1 MIKPRPNLETLERV
15 SSYEP
20 SRLFKHRLDRNERN
34 QPFSAKFI
42 ESIKSQ
48 LSGELFM
55 VYPELDRIYQRI
67 AEWLQLDTDHIMLH
81 SGSEQTIKAVF
92 ETYIN
97 AGDRVLLHFPGFVMY
112 KVYCNMFQAQV
123 VEQYFDVDL
132 HFDWQA
138 YADKISDDIRMV
150 VLENPNGFVGIAPSV
165 AEMRLVVEKA
175 AQVGAIVLVDEAYY
189 HFHQVT
195 AADWIEEFDNLI
207 ITRTFSKAFGLAG
220 LRAGYLL
227 STPANIAN
235 LKKVRPAYEINSVTA
250 LVVAELLN
258 NLEEVNTYLE
268 DTRKNL
274 FDLRRVLGELGI
286 TSSDSRANFLAVRL
300 GKAENHERLRAA
312 LAIQDILIR
321 RPFRE
326 PFLHEWVRISTAPP
340 AIQDILLQEIRRIV
354 KSPGERGDDAG
365 L

>member
-34 QPFSAKFI
+34 QPFSSKFI
-42 ESIKSQ
+42 ESIKAK

-55 VYPELDRIYQRI
+55 VYPELDGIYQKI

-97 AGDRVLLHFPGFVMY
+97 AGDRVLLHFPGFAMY
-112 KVYCNMFQAQV
+112 NVYCNMFQAQV

-138 YADKISDDIRMV
+138 YADKISDDTRMV

-165 AEMRLVVEKA
+165 AEMSLVVEKA
-175 AQVGAIVLVDEAYY
+175 AKVGAIVLVDEAYY
-189 HFHQVT
+189 HFHHIT
-195 AADWIEEFDNLI
+195 AADWIGEFDNLI

-227 STPANIAN
+227 STPPNIAN
-235 LKKVRPAYEINSVTA
+235 LKKVRPAYEINSFTA
-250 LVVAELLN
+250 LVVSELLD
-258 NLEEVNTYLE
+258 NLDEVSTYIE

-274 FDLRRVLGELGI
+274 SDLRRGLSELGI
-286 TSSDSRANFLAVRL
+286 TSSDSRANFIAMRL
-300 GKAENHERLRAA
+300 GAAENHERLREA
-312 LAIQDILIR
+312 LAGQDILIR

-326 PFLHEWVRISTAPP
+326 PFLQEWVRISTAPP
-340 AIQDILLQEIRRIV
+340 EIQDILLQEIRRIV
-354 KSPGERGDDAG
+354 ESPKGR
-365 L
+365 

>member
-34 QPFSAKFI
+34 QPFSSKFI
-42 ESIKSQ
+42 DCIKAK

-55 VYPELDRIYQRI
+55 VYPELEGIYQKI
-67 AEWLQLDTDHIMLH
+67 AGWLQLDTGHIMLH

-97 AGDRVLLHFPGFVMY
+97 SGDRVLLHLPGFVMY
-112 KVYCNMFQAQV
+112 NVYCNMFQAQV
-123 VEQYFDVDL
+123 VEQHFDVDL

-138 YADKISDDIRMV
+138 YADKIRDDIRMV
-150 VLENPNGFVGIAPSV
+150 VMENPNGFVGIAPSV

-175 AQVGAIVLVDEAYY
+175 ARVGAIVLVDEAYY
-189 HFHQVT
+189 HFHHVT
-195 AADWIEEFDNLI
+195 AADWIGEFDNLI

-227 STPANIAN
+227 SAPPNIAN

-250 LVVAELLN
+250 VVLAALLD
-258 NLEEVNTYLE
+258 NLEEVGAYLE

-274 FDLRRVLGELGI
+274 FNLRRGLGELGI
-286 TSSDSRANFLAVRL
+286 ASSDSRANFIAVRL
-300 GKAENHERLRAA
+300 GEPEKHERLREA
-312 LAIQDILIR
+312 LRQKDILIR

-326 PFLHEWVRISTAPP
+326 PSLKEWVRISTAPP
-340 AIQDILLQEIRRIV
+340 EIQGILLEEIRRIV
-354 KSPGERGDDAG
+354 KNPKGR
-365 L
+365 

>member
-34 QPFSAKFI
+34 QPFSQKFI
-42 ESIKSQ
+42 EGVKAK

-55 VYPELDRIYQRI
+55 VYPELEGIYQKI
-67 AEWLQLDTDHIMLH
+67 ADWLKLDTDHIMLH

-112 KVYCNMFQAQV
+112 QVYCNMFQAQV
-123 VEQYFDVDL
+123 VEQYFNVGL
-132 HFDWQA
+132 YFDWQA
-138 YADKISDDIRMV
+138 YADKISDGIRMV
-150 VLENPNGFVGIAPSV
+150 VMENPNGFVGIAPSV

-175 AQVGAIVLVDEAYY
+175 AEVGAIVLVDEAYY
-189 HFHQVT
+189 HFHDIT
-195 AADWIEEFDNLI
+195 AADWLGEFDNLI

-227 STPANIAN
+227 SSPPNIAN

-250 LVVAELLN
+250 LVVAELVD
-258 NLEEVNTYLE
+258 NLEEVSTYID

-274 FDLRRVLGELGI
+274 FDLRRGLGELGI
-286 TSSDSRANFLAVRL
+286 ASSDSRANFIAVKL
-300 GKAENHERLRAA
+300 GEPEKHEQLRRV
-312 LAIQDILIR
+312 LREKEILIR

-326 PFLHEWVRISTAPP
+326 PDLKEWVRISTAPP
-340 AIQDILLQEIRRIV
+340 AIQDILLQEIRQIV
-354 KSPGERGDDAG
+354 KSPKGR
-365 L
+365 

>member
-1 MIKPRPNLETLERV
+1 MMIKPKSNLENLQRV
-15 SSYEP
+15 SSHEP

-34 QPFSAKFI
+34 QPFSLKFI
-42 ESIKSQ
+42 ESIKAKM
-48 LSGELFM
+48 SGELFM
-55 VYPELDRIYQRI
+55 VYPELDGIYQKI

-97 AGDRVLLHFPGFVMY
+97 AGDRILLHFPGFVMY
-112 KVYCNMFQAQV
+112 NVYCNMFQAQV

-138 YADKISDDIRMV
+138 YADKINDDIRLV

-165 AEMRLVVEKA
+165 ADMRLVVEKA

-189 HFHQVT
+189 HFHDIT
-195 AADWIEEFDNLI
+195 AAAWIEEFDNLI

-227 STPANIAN
+227 SNPTNIAN

-250 LVVAELLN
+250 LVVAELLD
-258 NLEEVNTYLE
+258 NLEEVSTYIE

-274 FDLRRVLGELGI
+274 FALRRELAGLGV
-286 TSSDSRANFLAVRL
+286 TSSDSRANFIAVRL
-300 GKAENHERLRAA
+300 GEAENHEKLRAA

-326 PFLHEWVRISTAPP
+326 PFLQEWVRISTAPP
-340 AIQDILLQEIRRIV
+340 DIQAILLQEIRRILAG
-354 KSPGERGDDAG
+354 SPGR
-365 L
+365 